1 MSENLPTPPPDAESQ
16 AITHRAAAQPGS
28 LLRLRDVQALNRSFR
43 RLAEVQEALLTQM
56 QQMEQERGRQRAWMA
71 PVLAVSGLAGGLG
84 LAAIAFAW
92 WRSGDD
98 PAPIEVTAAAPII
111 SVEPTPVTVQVPEDP
126 ALREAM
132 DLVRGQVDAM
142 RSDQKD
148 YREQLADLTERLL
161 LSEREKMDLLAKL
174 AVPLPAAPEPAARA
188 AASAA
193 SLQVPGGDSVPADP
207 WVGVV
212 NGLAALDGY
221 SGLKFQR
228 ATRVPGEARLE
239 SVVLLEWN
247 AEGQVAAVIRAARVE
262 FELHRMTANLVLRFH
277 EGYRTASGVR
287 VPLPAEGLRLDLD
300 GVNADAWISH
310 FPELAETGAELAAAP
325 PAAPATGADAAA
337 RALPQPAAPPAQPE
351 AARPGAPRA
360 PAVGVKEIQ
369 RALDGFLAKRG
380 SFSYYRLN
388 ALGGVEGAVLKL
400 VQINWHDNSGRLV
413 KTIEAD
419 SMVVRLHEKN
429 ASVELELHNGAF
441 LDNDVKHPF
450 SDDVFR
456 LHLPRQDL
464 AAWRASGIPCV
475 ESAP

>member
-16 AITHRAAAQPGS
+16 AISHQADAQPGS

-56 QQMEQERGRQRAWMA
+56 QQMERERGRQRAWMA
-71 PVLAVSGLAGGLG
+71 PVLAISGIAGGLG
-84 LAAIAFAW
+84 LAAIAFVW
-92 WRSGDD
+92 WRSGDE
-98 PAPIEVTAAAPII
+98 PVPIEVAAAAPII
-111 SVEPTPVTVQVPEDP
+111 TIEPTPVTVHVPEDP
-126 ALREAM
+126 AVREAM

-142 RSDQKD
+142 RSDQQE
-148 YREQLADLTERLL
+148 YREQLTDLTERLL
-161 LSEREKMDLLAKL
+161 LAEREKLDLLAKL
-174 AVPLPAAPEPAARA
+174 AAPPQAVPEPAARDA
-188 AASAA
+188 APAA
-193 SLQVPGGDSVPADP
+193 SLQVPGGDSAPADP

-212 NGLAALDGY
+212 NGLAAMDGY
-221 SGLKFQR
+221 SGLKFQK

-247 AEGQVAAVIRAARVE
+247 QEGQVAAVIRAARVE
-262 FELHRMTANLVLRFH
+262 FALHRMTANLVLRFH

-300 GVNADAWISH
+300 GVNADAWIAH

-325 PAAPATGADAAA
+325 AAGADAASG
-337 RALPQPAAPPAQPE
+337 ALLQPAAAPALP
-351 AARPGAPRA
+351 AADRPGASRA
-360 PAVGVKEIQ
+360 PAAGVREIQ

-388 ALGGVEGAVLKL
+388 ALGGVEGTVLQL

-419 SMVVRLHEKN
+419 SMLVRLHEKN

-475 ESAP
+475 ESTP